1 MTQYNPPIETRET
14 DELIL
19 IIKSSTD
26 EWQQTAIDIAKE
38 ELKKRGLSQT
48 QINARYTELEKDF
61 NELIETELKNA
72 SEEDYSVF
80 EKIWMILFWPRELFH
95 GWHLKRDGY
104 TLKAKRRIQLILTG
118 LIFYIIIILTS
129 I

>member
-1 MTQYNPPIETRET
+1 MTQYNPPIESRDT

-19 IIKSSTD
+19 ISKSSIE
-26 EWQQTAIDIAKE
+26 EWQQSAIDISKG

-48 QINARYTELEKDF
+48 QIDSRYSELEKEF
-61 NELIETELKNA
+61 NEQIETELKIA

-95 GWHLKRDGY
+95 GWYLKRDGY

-118 LIFYIIIILTS
+118 LIFYVIMILTS

>member
-1 MTQYNPPIETRET
+1 MTQYNPPIETRDT

-19 IIKSSTD
+19 ISKSSTD

-38 ELKKRGLSQT
+38 ELKMRGLSQT
-48 QINARYTELEKDF
+48 QINTRYTELEKDF

-95 GWHLKRDGY
+95 GWYLKRDGY
-104 TLKAKRRIQLILTG
+104 TLKAKRRSQLILTG
-118 LIFYIIIILTS
+118 LIFYVIMILTS

>member
-95 GWHLKRDGY
+95 GWYLKRDGY

>member
-1 MTQYNPPIETRET
+1 MTQYNPPIEARDT

-19 IIKSSTD
+19 ISKSSTD

-48 QINARYTELEKDF
+48 QIDSRYTGLEKDF

-95 GWHLKRDGY
+95 GWYLKRDGY

-118 LIFYIIIILTS
+118 LIFYVIMILTS

>member
-1 MTQYNPPIETRET
+1 MIQYNPPIETRDT

-19 IIKSSTD
+19 ISRSRDD
-26 EWQQTAIDIAKE
+26 EWQQVAVDIAKE
-38 ELKKRGLSQT
+38 ELKKRGLSQN
-48 QINARYTELEKDF
+48 QIDSRYAKLEKEY
-61 NELIETELKNA
+61 NEQIEKELKNI

-95 GWHLKRDGY
+95 SWFLKREGY
-104 TLKAKRRIQLILTG
+104 TLKAKRRIQLILIG
-118 LIFYIIIILTS
+118 LIFYVIIILTS

>member
-95 GWHLKRDGY
+95 GWYLKRDGY

-118 LIFYIIIILTS
+118 LIFYVIMILTS

>member
-48 QINARYTELEKDF
+48 QINSRYTELAKDF

-95 GWHLKRDGY
+95 GWYLKRDGY

-118 LIFYIIIILTS
+118 LIFYIIMILTS